1 MDKQCLVNIM
11 SFIAFPWAR
20 STLGFQNMS
29 ETKLTD
35 IRLTSGIELE
45 FVLLLRMKA
54 PLRST
59 HRFLTTHWRVRL
71 IFWVSF
77 SDWDSPSSVQVHV
90 ESGISISLAT
100 VRALQRLFGSK
111 T

>member
-54 PLRST
+54 PKTDRMEMS
-59 HRFLTTHWRVRL
+59 RQIKPRL
-71 IFWVSF
+71 M
-77 SDWDSPSSVQVHV
+77 HK
-90 ESGISISLAT
+90 L
-100 VRALQRLFGSK
+100 
-111 T
+111 